1 MNFLAHLYLSFNDD
15 DIMIGNFIADHVKG
29 KTVNDFSDSIQ
40 KGIRLHRAIDAF
52 TDSHAIVEETRIRLR
67 PEFRKYAPVIS
78 DIFYDHFL
86 AAEWN
91 DFAPVSLDRFASTFY
106 AVANRYLHE
115 MPLRTQ
121 KMLPVMVRHDWLTS
135 YKTIEGIGTVLTGMS
150 RRTTFESRM
159 EYAAAE
165 LTKNYDSYKKE
176 FRAFFPELIAF
187 TKSKLKELNTEESG
201 K

>member
-1 MNFLAHLYLSFNDD
+1 MNFLAHLYLSFDD
-15 DIMIGNFIADHVKG
+15 DAIMIGNFIADHVKG

-52 TDSHAIVEETRIRLR
+52 TDSHSVVEETRIRLR

-86 AAEWN
+86 AAAWN
-91 DFAPVSLDRFASTFY
+91 DFSQTSLDQFAASFY
-106 AVANRYLHE
+106 SIANRHLHE
-115 MPLRTQ
+115 MPQRTQ
-121 KMLPVMVRHDWLTS
+121 KMLPVMVQHDWLTS
-135 YKTIEGIGTVLTGMS
+135 YRTIEGIGAVLTGMS
-150 RRTTFESRM
+150 RRTAFESRM

-176 FRAFFPELIAF
+176 FRVFFPELITFA
-187 TKSKLKELNTEESG
+187 KNKLEEITSAYSG
-201 K
+201 E